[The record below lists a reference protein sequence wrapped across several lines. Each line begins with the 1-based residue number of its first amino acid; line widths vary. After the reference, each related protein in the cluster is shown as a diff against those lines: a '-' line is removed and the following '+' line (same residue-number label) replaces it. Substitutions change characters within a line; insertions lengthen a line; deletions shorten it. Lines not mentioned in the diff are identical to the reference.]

1 MPKKPTPRSLDAI
14 QTDYAALCARLGEIV
29 FKRQAMQEE
38 AEEIH
43 RRLGALNLEADAA
56 RKLNPSTEK

>member
-1 MPKKPTPRSLDAI
+1 MPKKPAPRSIDAI
-14 QTDYAALCARLGEIV
+14 QSEYAQFCARLGEIV

-43 RRLGALNLEADAA
+43 RRLGALNREADAV
-56 RKLNPSTEK
+56 RKLNPSKES

>member
-1 MPKKPTPRSLDAI
+1 MPKKPAPRSLDAI
-14 QTDYAALCARLGEIV
+14 QSEYAQLCARLGELT

-56 RKLNPSTEK
+56 RKINPSKEP